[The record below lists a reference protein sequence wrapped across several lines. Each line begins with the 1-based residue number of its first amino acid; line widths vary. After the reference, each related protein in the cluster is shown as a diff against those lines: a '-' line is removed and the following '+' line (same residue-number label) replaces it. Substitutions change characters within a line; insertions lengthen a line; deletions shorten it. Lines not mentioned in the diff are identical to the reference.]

1 MLSMV
6 RHLDKCHPEKKTM
19 CLLNPKTLR
28 TYWEKCKKGKVYF
41 YKGIKKEKYQNVD
54 MAWILL
60 ATFNTKERGK
70 LSLEEARLQE
80 EMEG

>member
-1 MLSMV
+1 MV
-6 RHLDKCHPEKKTM
+6 RHLDKCHLEKKTM

-54 MAWILL
+54 MA
-60 ATFNTKERGK
+60 
-70 LSLEEARLQE
+70 
-80 EMEG
+80 